1 MRNKPAVIMR
11 LIQNLIMGLFIIF
24 FLLRVQNDVLK
35 GAVQDRVGLL
45 YQFVGS
51 MPYTGML
58 NAVNLCK
65 CPAGTCTLEGRGAGV
80 LSP

>member
-1 MRNKPAVIMR
+1 MR
-11 LIQNLIMGLFIIF
+11 LVQNLIMGLFVIF
-24 FLLRVQNDVLK
+24 FLVRVQNDVLK
-35 GAVQDRVGLL
+35 GAFQDRVGLL
-45 YQFVGS
+45 YQFLGA

-65 CPAGTCTLEGRGAGV
+65 CPAQECALDLGMGVGAGEL